1 MLYTQVIGAVCMCIA
16 DSYSAQ
22 TMSRQKII
30 VKVTLNL
37 IGLKREKEI
46 RIQTAK

>member
-1 MLYTQVIGAVCMCIA
+1 MSIA
-16 DSYSAQ
+16 GGYAAQ

-37 IGLKREKEI
+37 IGVKRKKEI
-46 RIQTAK
+46 KIQIAK

>member
-1 MLYTQVIGAVCMCIA
+1 MCIA
-16 DSYSAQ
+16 DGYSAQ

>member
-1 MLYTQVIGAVCMCIA
+1 MCIA
-16 DSYSAQ
+16 GGYAAQ

-37 IGLKREKEI
+37 IGLKGEKEI
-46 RIQTAK
+46 KIQIAK

>member
-1 MLYTQVIGAVCMCIA
+1 MCIA
-16 DSYSAQ
+16 GGYSAQ

-30 VKVTLNL
+30 VRVTLNL